1 MNEDCSRNE
10 SCTRTK
16 YTYDALNR
24 LTKITYSDSTPT
36 VTDCYDGSNSS
47 CISGGYSS
55 SNGEGR
61 RTAMSDG
68 SGSTGWSYDAMGR
81 TVTEKRTIAGITKTI
96 SYSYNEDGS
105 IASITYP
112 SGRVV
117 SYSVGNAERALSATD
132 SNGSQYAVTASY
144 APMGAL
150 STVIYGKVT
159 GGFNGITES
168 RQYNNRLETTSIAAS
183 SSNGTAMNLAPCFPS
198 FSLSTGCS
206 STSTGNNGSVTGII
220 NGVDTGE
227 TQDFTYDNLNRILSA
242 ATKATSGNDCWGQS
256 FGPDAVANLTSIG
269 VSQCT
274 AGWLSVTTD
283 GYNHLSATG
292 YSYDAAGDMTSDGS
306 YTYTYDAENRIT
318 SANGVTY
325 TYDGNDLRVEK
336 SSGTLYWRSVSGNAM
351 AESDLG
357 GNITSEY
364 IFFAGR
370 RIARISGSTV
380 NYFYSDALGTTHTI
394 TDATGN
400 ACYDASFTPYGQEM
414 LNPNT
419 SQTCSSNYKFTGYE
433 YDSETGLYYAF
444 ARYYNPRL
452 GRFMSSDPLGGDIPA
467 PQSQNRY
474 AYVTNDPVNLVDRMG
489 QQMDCKSASAYS
501 CLVSKGEAFPLGGSN
516 GFSYWTV
523 FDFLNLE
530 IMYTGYYMYELPG
543 VDLSKASVF
552 ELLVGMQG
560 IGFGPNSDYQNI
572 PLWVSGD
579 LLPPI
584 TPSNSSGGASP
595 QTQTRTP
602 QSQAYRWAWTK
613 VQHFATSETCGTS
626 PG

>member
-183 SSNGTAMNLAPCFPS
+183 SSNGTAMNLAPCFTS

-336 SSGTLYWRSVSGNAM
+336 SSGTLYWRSITGDVL
-351 AESDLG
+351 AESDLQ
-357 GNITSEY
+357 GNITNEY
-364 IFFAGR
+364 VFFAGR
-370 RIARISGSTV
+370 RIARISSGTV
-380 NYFYSDALGTTHTI
+380 NYFYSDAAGTVHTI

-400 ACYDASFTPYGQEM
+400 ACYDASFTPYGQEV
-414 LNPNT
+414 LNPNI
-419 SQTCSSNYKFTGYE
+419 SPTCSSNYKFAGYE
-433 YDSETGLYYAF
+433 YDSETGLYYAK

-452 GRFMSSDPLGGDIPA
+452 GRFMSTDPLGGDPGN
-467 PQSQNRY
+467 PQSLNQ
-474 AYVTNDPVNLVDRMG
+474 YVSTSLKGIHFRRFAGGPGSRAASSEHTHAPAAA
-489 QQMDCKSASAYS
+489 KS
-501 CLVSKGEAFPLGGSN
+501 K
-516 GFSYWTV
+516 
-523 FDFLNLE
+523 
-530 IMYTGYYMYELPG
+530 
-543 VDLSKASVF
+543 
-552 ELLVGMQG
+552 
-560 IGFGPNSDYQNI
+560 
-572 PLWVSGD
+572 
-579 LLPPI
+579 
-584 TPSNSSGGASP
+584 
-595 QTQTRTP
+595 
-602 QSQAYRWAWTK
+602 QS
-613 VQHFATSETCGTS
+613 
-626 PG
+626 